1 MRRFRSPALQRCV
14 REVGSRDHPVQE
26 QQEARDRGRANSSS
40 ACATMRPTS
49 AGIGHVFTMYREAS
63 EARRTGCRH
72 RTTPFAAV
80 ARGVVTK
87 ASPRSVG
94 DRPINRAD
102 SNRTAQPAIRPAHR
116 RRLMGLRDQGVL
128 RVHAADAYQTG
139 GDVNELRRCPCE
151 RSLHAGPRATVC
163 QGGRVCQ
170 VDHRRVGSSACH
182 PAF

>member
-1 MRRFRSPALQRCV
+1 MRRCRSAALQRCV
-14 REVGSRDHPVQE
+14 REVGSRAHPVHE
-26 QQEARDRGRANSSS
+26 QEAHDRGRANSSS
-40 ACATMRPTS
+40 AYATMRPTS

-80 ARGVVTK
+80 PRGVVTK

-94 DRPINRAD
+94 DRPIKPNRLKSDSPTGDTSDASAKAD
-102 SNRTAQPAIRPAHR
+102 GAAGPRLSCACTPLTRIRPA
-116 RRLMGLRDQGVL
+116 GTSTTSGVA
-128 RVHAADAYQTG
+128 RANV
-139 GDVNELRRCPCE
+139 
-151 RSLHAGPRATVC
+151 RSRAGPRATVC